1 MVNCKFLGWIT
12 TPVYRK
18 KPGITIATEIIL
30 VNRKL
35 LGWTT
40 NTGTTRKIEI
50 TSYNE
55 DDACK
60 PQIIRI
66 N

>member
-1 MVNCKFLGWIT
+1 MS
-12 TPVYRK
+12 
-18 KPGITIATEIIL
+18 

-40 NTGTTRKIEI
+40 NTGITRKIGI

-55 DDACK
+55 DDAGK
-60 PQIIRI
+60 SKIASI